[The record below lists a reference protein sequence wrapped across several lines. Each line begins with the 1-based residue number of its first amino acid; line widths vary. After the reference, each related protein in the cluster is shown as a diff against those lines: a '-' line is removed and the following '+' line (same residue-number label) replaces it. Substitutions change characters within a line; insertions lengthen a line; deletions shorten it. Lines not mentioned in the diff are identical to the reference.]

1 MSHRGRPL
9 TVHRTR
15 AHAGADGEGSRTAFR
30 MIDRPRPRAN
40 VSSRP
45 FSVTQLRIR
54 NGSYCPKATLPARSG
69 NGEVG
74 SKADSH
80 KATPGRV
87 LRYQALNKTR
97 PGPGPPHLG
106 AAATARLESRS

>member
-1 MSHRGRPL
+1 
-9 TVHRTR
+9 
-15 AHAGADGEGSRTAFR
+15 
-30 MIDRPRPRAN
+30 RPRAN

-106 AAATARLESRS
+106 AAATARLESRSRDLADASDCRLDSSPPNPIGWRLPGGGPGTS